1 MKCLLC
7 SLHFIKEQVLKKHYV
22 VYHFINDED
31 IYFKDLFLPDILDK
45 TCRICNVIFKS
56 PRSKKKHMFL
66 FHYGKD
72 KQIGGNRSQRT
83 STLPINVLNG
93 GPITHYS
100 INFSQHKNFYD
111 FFSSGIVDAF
121 LGSVY
126 EIYRPLKENK
136 IQGYAEIVNQQY
148 SEIILED
155 KRVWL
160 TNAFNSK
167 HFNDFVRGEILDE
180 ITKRII
186 VNGQTGSSWHF
197 KRFERLSVIVGPLT
211 DSKKLFSS

>member
-7 SLHFIKEQVLKKHYV
+7 SLHFIEEKIMKKHYID
-22 VYHFINDED
+22 YHSINDEE
-31 IYFKDLFLPDILDK
+31 IYFKDLFLPDTLDK

-66 FHYGKD
+66 FHYGKH
-72 KQIGGNRSQRT
+72 KQIGGNHSQRT
-83 STLPINVLNG
+83 STLPINVLNRG
-93 GPITHYS
+93 QITHYS

-111 FFSSGIVDAF
+111 FSTSETVDAF
-121 LGSVY
+121 LESVY

-136 IQGYAEIVNQQY
+136 FQGYAEIINQQRG
-148 SEIILED
+148 EINLED
-155 KRVWL
+155 KQVWL
-160 TNAFNSK
+160 TNSFNSK
-167 HFNDFVRGEILDE
+167 HFNDFVRGEIRDE

-197 KRFERLSVIVGPLT
+197 KRFEQLSIIVVPNNE
-211 DSKKLFSS
+211 SKKLFTS